1 MAEPHHGRRDSRA
14 GDHAR
19 VNRDI
24 KATHVRLID
33 VDGTAIG
40 IVSIDDARRRALAAS
55 LDLVEIAPKAEPPVC
70 RIINYTKY
78 RYLQDKANK
87 ARRHHTPETKEIQ
100 FGVRIGEGDILV
112 KLRKAK
118 EFLQRGESVRIV
130 IQFKGREIAHPEL
143 ADRILER
150 IAVEL
155 EGSGRAQH
163 SARRDGRK
171 ISLIYQPGAR
181 C

>member
-1 MAEPHHGRRDSRA
+1 MAEPHPRRRDGHA
-14 GDHAR
+14 GDNAR

-33 VDGTAIG
+33 VDGTVIG
-40 IVSIDDARRRALAAS
+40 VVSIDDAQRRAQAVG

-100 FGVRIGEGDILV
+100 FSVRIGEGDLLV

-130 IQFKGREIAHPEL
+130 VQFKGREITHPEI
-143 ADRILER
+143 ADRLLVR
-150 IAVEL
+150 IAGEL
-155 EGSGRAQH
+155 ESSGRTQH

-171 ISLIYQPGAR
+171 ITLTYQPGAR
-181 C
+181 S